1 MKVLVSCYH
10 KWSINNEV
18 TQHSCATENISHYCL
33 LLPRMTP
40 DGMPTANNEATF
52 TLVES
57 EWMDIQA
64 DKLLQLP
71 RAPNTQYSE

>member
-1 MKVLVSCYH
+1 
-10 KWSINNEV
+10 
-18 TQHSCATENISHYCL
+18 
-33 LLPRMTP
+33 MTRY
-40 DGMPTANNEATF
+40 GMPTAIDEATF

-64 DKLLQLP
+64 DKSLQLP